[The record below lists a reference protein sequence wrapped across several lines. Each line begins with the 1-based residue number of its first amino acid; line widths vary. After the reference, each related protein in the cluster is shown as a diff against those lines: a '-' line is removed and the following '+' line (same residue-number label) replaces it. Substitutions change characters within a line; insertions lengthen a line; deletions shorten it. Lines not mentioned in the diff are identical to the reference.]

1 MVIIYSFVHLM
12 AADINCDKK
21 QSCIYKYLNKI
32 LLQLNYQYSVIYNYN
47 MLGTDYT
54 IPSACFYS
62 QMTVPCYLCLFGRYF
77 SLFAIWKAIYLKLH
91 VWWLSPILIFND
103 TLALTS
109 QWHFIDFDI
118 KGHQVM
124 DSYVWPYICSME
136 AYIICV

>member
-1 MVIIYSFVHLM
+1 M

-62 QMTVPCYLCLFGRYF
+62 
-77 SLFAIWKAIYLKLH
+77 
-91 VWWLSPILIFND
+91 
-103 TLALTS
+103 
-109 QWHFIDFDI
+109 
-118 KGHQVM
+118 
-124 DSYVWPYICSME
+124 
-136 AYIICV
+136 